1 MMILIRHTKRKG
13 ATETIETQ
21 RKDPAEF
28 DIPKT
33 VKMLMLDLCEEVT
46 DKHRP
51 PGIVDPAKTAWSVP
65 FASFSSPNAR
75 ACLNSN
81 VLVMALGQNKGGKS
95 PMGVERQGEREVDC
109 LSGSPEM
116 VGVNG
121 WSLEFAEAPRWAK
134 SRQCFENACPLQQ
147 GDDVARAHHVS
158 PWPVSSRL
166 HVTLSLSAMR
176 LLPV

>member
-28 DIPKT
+28 DIPKP

-65 FASFSSPNAR
+65 FASFSSPNTR

-116 VGVNG
+116 VEV
-121 WSLEFAEAPRWAK
+121 WSSQRHRVGS
-134 SRQCFENACPLQQ
+134 SRGKALRMP
-147 GDDVARAHHVS
+147 AHS
-158 PWPVSSRL
+158 NKGTTWPVRIMFPL
-166 HVTLSLSAMR
+166 GPCPHAFT
-176 LLPV
+176 